1 MTQKIY
7 SLMTEKGA
15 LVNPSVEPIM
25 LLSHVE
31 KLNGFLKDPQGLSSD
46 DVEKLQNC
54 VNILNGFVKTKVYT
68 QQTPNK
74 KWTEVQ
80 VVSAIVS
87 LGDVGRYRAPE
98 NYNVQSKEDFD
109 FDKVFVL
116 LENKRLLKKVLKFL
130 GEECVIFNALQKSK
144 MDVKKA
150 IIDNSKEI
158 TDDIEEHKNVGY
170 VVFIDSSDGKNYLDK
185 TGYRVKLT
193 EARLYK
199 DVASANRSARAQRH
213 TSFSVLKVNLMVAGL
228 EMENNVVASQERD
241 KVLAKSSKEN
251 LLKELDKNDVEL
263 LRKRLA
269 ELEEKYDEKP
279 SASVERK
286 RKM

>member
-1 MTQKIY
+1 MTQEIY

-15 LVNPSVEPIM
+15 LMHPAVEPIM
-25 LLSHVE
+25 LFSHVE
-31 KLNGFLKDPQGLSSD
+31 RLKNFLKDPQGLSSD

-74 KWTEVQ
+74 RYAEVNA
-80 VVSAIVS
+80 VCAIVALS
-87 LGDVGRYRAPE
+87 DSGRYRAPE

-144 MDVKKA
+144 MDVKKS

-158 TDDIEEHKNVGY
+158 TDEIEEHKNVGF
-170 VVFIDSSDGKNYLDK
+170 VVFVDGTDGKNYLDR

-199 DVASANRSARAQRH
+199 DVASANRSARAQR
-213 TSFSVLKVNLMVAGL
+213 TRSFSVLKVNLMVSGL
-228 EMENNVVASQERD
+228 EMENNVGDTRERD
-241 KVLAKSSKEN
+241 KVLAKSSKET

-286 RKM
+286 RRM